1 METAK
6 GTIRFRKEDHQQ
18 LGPVNVLGSAPT
30 AESWRV
36 VARVEVPGA
45 EIAEPATPGVAI
57 RL

>member
-1 METAK
+1 
-6 GTIRFRKEDHQQ
+6 
-18 LGPVNVLGSAPT
+18 VNVIGSAPT

-45 EIAEPATPGVAI
+45 EIAEPATTGVAI